1 MARRRKII
9 GIAVILLAAAL
20 IVSWERWG
28 KDALMYE
35 EAPVLKEDARAGTLV
50 DESMITYERFERGG
64 LDFLGR
70 DDVKKLIGMETAQFV
85 HGGTPLF
92 REYFRDP
99 VLSGNLEKG
108 RFRMNI
114 AAGWIE
120 SVPADLERGNRVC
133 IYSQDALVTS
143 VYAASGY
150 EEGRGADVIAESRQI
165 EAIGEAVKGGG
176 KLILVKG

>member
-70 DDVKKLIGMETAQFV
+70 DDVKKLIGTETAQFV
-85 HGGTPLF
+85 QSMTG
-92 REYFRDP
+92 
-99 VLSGNLEKG
+99 
-108 RFRMNI
+108 
-114 AAGWIE
+114 
-120 SVPADLERGNRVC
+120 
-133 IYSQDALVTS
+133 
-143 VYAASGY
+143 
-150 EEGRGADVIAESRQI
+150 
-165 EAIGEAVKGGG
+165 
-176 KLILVKG
+176 